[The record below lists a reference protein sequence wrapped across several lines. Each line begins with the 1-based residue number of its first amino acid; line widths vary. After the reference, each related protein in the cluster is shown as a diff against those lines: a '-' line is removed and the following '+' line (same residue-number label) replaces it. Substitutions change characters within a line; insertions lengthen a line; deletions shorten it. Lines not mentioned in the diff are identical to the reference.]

1 MTFFGHSMVIL
12 HQNDLQMKKWCWND
26 RDENTL
32 ILASFLSNDPGM
44 THFSHSDIIPSFR
57 DEDEWDDVD
66 HFPYRESCQLR
77 PWAWSHSTL
86 IPGSSP
92 LFSYFRMIAEW
103 WDGARMAGMETGMTS
118 WETSSFRRSWS
129 SPVIPRPSLSF
140 QWDEDTSHS
149 TLIPSGNDPK
159 MRSISF

>member
-44 THFSHSDIIPSFR
+44 NHFSHSDIIPSFR

-66 HFPYRESCQLR
+66 HFPYREKESV
-77 PWAWSHSTL
+77 SV
-86 IPGSSP
+86 
-92 LFSYFRMIAEW
+92 
-103 WDGARMAGMETGMTS
+103 
-118 WETSSFRRSWS
+118 SFRFWASSQTGATMAPLWGTAEITTCGVVSLLSNWCHQHIHHHDHDCHHSYHECDRLSWS
-129 SPVIPRPSLSF
+129 IIFIKIPALTAAPRILS
-140 QWDEDTSHS
+140 SS
-149 TLIPSGNDPK
+149 S
-159 MRSISF
+159 